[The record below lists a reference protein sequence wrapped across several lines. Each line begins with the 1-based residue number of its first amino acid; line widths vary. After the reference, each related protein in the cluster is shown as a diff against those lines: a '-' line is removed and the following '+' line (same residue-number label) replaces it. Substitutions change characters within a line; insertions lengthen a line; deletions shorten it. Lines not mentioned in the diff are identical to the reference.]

1 MVLKIRSRKSL
12 PKWHGSL
19 LRELKWRHRKQAP
32 RDHARRA
39 DQAFCSFLLSSFLI
53 QSGDF
58 NFDSFSVSFM
68 FSE

>member
-1 MVLKIRSRKSL
+1 MVLQRVSSKTEGAASVLTLITQFGGGKTHTPPASIT
-12 PKWHGSL
+12 L
-19 LRELKWRHRKQAP
+19 LTPQPLG
-32 RDHARRA
+32 
-39 DQAFCSFLLSSFLI
+39 